1 MKIVIAGVGEVG
13 SHLAK
18 MLGSEYHEITVV
30 DNDPKRLES
39 IAGMVDVIVVEGIAR
54 LCDPEKAAVRKA
66 DLYIAVLPE
75 ETERRVGDAGKQLG
89 ARKTIA
95 RIDNNEYLLSNRTTR
110 RCSSTWASTTF
121 SIRRK
126 PRHRRSSTC
135 WGIPAR
141 PNTSTS
147 RAANSRWWS
156 SRSTPRRR

>member
-39 IAGMVDVIVVEGIAR
+39 IAGMVDVIVVEGDCTTFAT
-54 LCDPEKAAVRKA
+54 LKKAAVRKA

-75 ETERRVGDAGKQLG
+75 ETSNVVSAMLAKQLG

-95 RIDNNEYLLSNRTTR
+95 D
-110 RCSSTWASTTF
+110 
-121 SIRRK
+121 RK
-126 PRHRRSSTC
+126 SVV
-135 WGIPAR
+135 
-141 PNTSTS
+141 
-147 RAANSRWWS
+147 
-156 SRSTPRRR
+156 